1 MCKPG
6 LGLAIARTELKD
18 QSLVKERVRN
28 LLLVRLSRVVLKVI
42 GHRGQTVLVLVNR
55 MMMFQQGL
63 AVEIAPSLDKYD

>member
-6 LGLAIARTELKD
+6 LDLAIARMELKD
-18 QSLVKERVRN
+18 QSLAKERVRN
-28 LLLVRLSRVVLKVI
+28 SLLVRLSRVVLKVI